1 MKRRKTL
8 LLEMHRRRKVGE
20 IVDKRF
26 GENDPTMTP
35 EDRALERFVAEKQRG
50 GRKAS
55 LYNLEDDEEEE
66 EGLTHLGKSLSLS
79 DGKETDDFDEEG
91 LDVSEDGVDAEAAQ
105 RSRKRRRLSDT
116 EAVDEDGLSEA
127 GSDARPDKPKTKQ
140 EVMKEVIAKS
150 KFHKYERQKAKED
163 DDDLG
168 AELDLGLKDIYNLLR
183 GAPSKA
189 NRVLTQNT
197 STDGPVMNPDRAALL
212 NGKDRLEADKEY
224 DERLRQMAFDARS
237 KPTTRT
243 KTDEEKL
250 EEEAQR
256 LKNLEEK
263 RLARMR
269 GEQQDEEDELD
280 YGPGGDEDVAEF
292 DEKAAGL
299 GKGIPVE
306 TERKVLDVEDEDEF
320 VLDDDLVAS
329 DSDLEASE
337 PEDDDTDTP
346 IAIET
351 SDEEKEFVQGLL
363 SNEDAGRAEFKT
375 PAEPGS
381 RSKESG
387 EASGLPFTYQCPQTH
402 DEFLEITESTSLQDL
417 PTIVQRI
424 RSIYHPKL
432 GSENKAKLGKFS
444 SILVEHLNH
453 LANKPEHPSF
463 TILGTL
469 IRHIHSLAKSFPLEV
484 GDAFRAQLR
493 TIQEKRPTSPAPGD
507 LVIYTAIG
515 SIFPT
520 SDHFHQVVTPA
531 MLSMARYLGQRIPKS
546 LADLAKAAYIGT
558 LSLQY
563 QRLSKRYV
571 PEVVN
576 SVLNGLYM
584 LSPLKPTSVPGPF
597 PYHEGVPSMRIS
609 TTETISMV
617 NSRLIRFWD
626 IEHKDGERS
635 EEDEEVKISLL
646 ETYLGL
652 VDEMAELWVGL
663 SAYQE
668 IFEPFTQAFAHLSSK
683 SCISKLPTST
693 KVASLPRVAIP
704 DANVQYP
711 RTNSPPLPKS

>member
-1 MKRRKTL
+1 MQ
-8 LLEMHRRRKVGE
+8 RRRKVGE

-50 GRKAS
+50 GKKAS
-55 LYNLEDDEEEE
+55 IYNLEDEGEEE
-66 EGLTHLGKSLSLS
+66 EGLTHLGKSLSLGN
-79 DGKETDDFDEEG
+79 GKEVDDFDEEG
-91 LDVSEDGVDAEAAQ
+91 LDMSEDDADVEAIQ

-116 EAVDEDGLSEA
+116 EAVNEDELPEA

-150 KFHKYERQKAKED
+150 KFYKYERQKVKED
-163 DDDLG
+163 DDDLR
-168 AELDLGLKDIYNLLR
+168 AELDLGLKDIYSLLR

-189 NRVLTQNT
+189 NVVQPQST
-197 STDGPVMNPDRAALL
+197 SMDGPIMNPDRAALL

-250 EEEAQR
+250 EEKAQR
-256 LKNLEEK
+256 LKDLEGK

-269 GEQQDEEDELD
+269 GEQLDEDDEVDNGLE
-280 YGPGGDEDVAEF
+280 GNEDVADY
-292 DEKAAGL
+292 DEKAVGL
-299 GKGIPVE
+299 GKGIPVA
-306 TERKVLDVEDEDEF
+306 TERKVLDVEDEDDF

-329 DSDLEASE
+329 NSDLEASE
-337 PEDDDTDTP
+337 ADDDDMDTP
-346 IAIET
+346 RAEET
-351 SDEEKEFVQGLL
+351 SEEDKEFVDGLL
-363 SNEDAGRAEFKT
+363 SKEDAGRAEFESS
-375 PAEPGS
+375 AESGS
-381 RSKESG
+381 RSNESG
-387 EASGLPFTYQCPQTH
+387 KASGLPFTYQCPQTH
-402 DEFLEITESTSLQDL
+402 DEFLEITKSTSLHDL
-417 PTIVQRI
+417 PIIVQRI

-444 SILVEHLNH
+444 SILVEHLDY
-453 LANKPEHPSF
+453 LTNKPERASF
-463 TILGTL
+463 TVLGTL

-493 TIQEKRPTSPAPGD
+493 TIQEKRPTSPTPGD

-531 MLSMARYLGQRIPKS
+531 MLSMARYLGQKIPKS

-597 PYHEGVPSMRIS
+597 PYHEGVPSMRIG
-609 TTETISMV
+609 TTETISKV
-617 NSRLIRFWD
+617 NSRSIRFWD
-626 IEHKDGERS
+626 IEHKDGERPD
-635 EEDEEVKISLL
+635 EDEEVKISLL

-652 VDEMAELWVGL
+652 VDEMAELWVGK

-668 IFEPFTQAFAHLSSK
+668 IFEPFIQAFAHLSRK
-683 SCISKLPTST
+683 PCISKLPTST
-693 KVASLPRVAIP
+693 KVTYILCKVCK
-704 DANVQYP
+704 
-711 RTNSPPLPKS
+711 TKC